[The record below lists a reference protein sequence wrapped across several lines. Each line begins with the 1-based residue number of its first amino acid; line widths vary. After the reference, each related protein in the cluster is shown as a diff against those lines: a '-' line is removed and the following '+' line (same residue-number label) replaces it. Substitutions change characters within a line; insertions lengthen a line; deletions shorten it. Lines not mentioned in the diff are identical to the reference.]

1 MAKIISAS
9 INVEKIIKERLHK
22 GEKGTYLNL
31 TISINDEVDGYGNCC
46 SIQQSITKEEREGGM
61 EKNYLGNGKQVWSNE
76 GKAPEPSAPVSAPA
90 PIQDDLPF

>member
-76 GKAPEPSAPVSAPA
+76 GQYKAPEPSAPAMG
-90 PIQDDLPF
+90 DDLPF